1 MAMSSMASNMP
12 GMTLTGSAPSS
23 TTIISDPLSTAGLDM
38 GNGSVQMDFL
48 TALLDDTELQV
59 ISNFYARSFWFGV
72 VVVVGIAALLNLF
85 LRVRT
90 GLRQVINYQQPHR

>member
-1 MAMSSMASNMP
+1 
-12 GMTLTGSAPSS
+12 
-23 TTIISDPLSTAGLDM
+23 M

-59 ISNFYARSFWFGV
+59 ISNFYARSFWFGTIV
-72 VVVVGIAALLNLF
+72 VIGIATLLNLF

-90 GLRQVINYQQPHR
+90 GLRQVINCQQLRRLALTLLSGSSLLPAMLKLIKMPLPTHGVM

>member
-1 MAMSSMASNMP
+1 
-12 GMTLTGSAPSS
+12 
-23 TTIISDPLSTAGLDM
+23 M

-59 ISNFYARSFWFGV
+59 ISNFYTRSFWFGV
-72 VVVVGIAALLNLF
+72 VVVIGIATLLNFF

-90 GLRQVINYQQPHR
+90 GLRQVINYQQLCR